1 VIVVSRVFVLQVD
14 DLLGRELLGRPGGVG
29 LFGSDGGHGCD
40 ALLFTCGDYWLLDG
54 TG

>member
-1 VIVVSRVFVLQVD
+1 VFVLQVD